1 MYIYIY
7 MFTHI
12 HMYTYSTYF
21 SVASGQTDN
30 LELEKLTEGKA
41 EATQIHHQT

>member
-1 MYIYIY
+1 MYIY
-7 MFTHI
+7 MLT

-21 SVASGQTDN
+21 AVTSGQTDN
-30 LELEKLTEGKA
+30 LELKKLTEGKA